1 MASDCPVAC
10 LPPVAAE
17 AFDSGWWAARGDRDG
32 MMSAPCVIWRVTDGK
47 RGHERQTQGLVQAL
61 GRLMPVA
68 VRDVPALSEARALR
82 SLMTGRFPVSGASS
96 PAIIV
101 GAGHGTHLT
110 MLAAQRAHGGRTVV
124 LMNPGLPRRYF
135 DLCLVPQHD
144 GVAEA
149 PNVLMTVGALNAMD
163 LSTEQSGKTG
173 LILLGGLSPHY
184 RWRGRVIA
192 AQVRDIVGRC
202 PDVVWSLTTS
212 ARTPRA
218 TAELLH
224 ETLAHDIE
232 FVTPD
237 DAPLDWLPSRLR
249 RAGQVWVT
257 PDSVSMLYE
266 ALTVGAAVGL
276 LDLDP
281 VRTGRVARGVEELHR
296 QGMVVQYTEWRAG
309 RPLHRPPAQL
319 NEAARCAHWIRER
332 WFPDL

>member
-1 MASDCPVAC
+1 
-10 LPPVAAE
+10 
-17 AFDSGWWAARGDRDG
+17 
-32 MMSAPCVIWRVTDGK
+32 MSAPCVIWRVIDGK

-68 VRDVPALSEARALR
+68 VRNIPALSEAQTFR
-82 SLMTGRFPVSGASS
+82 SLVTGRFPAADGPP

-110 MLAAQRAHGGRTVV
+110 MIAAQRARGGKTVV

-135 DLCLVPQHD
+135 DLCLVPRHD

-149 PNVLMTVGALNAMD
+149 PNVLLTVGALNAME
-163 LSTEQSGKTG
+163 LSAELNRKTG

-184 RWRGRVIA
+184 HWRTRVVV

-202 PDVVWSLTTS
+202 RDVRWSLTTS
-212 ARTPRA
+212 PRTPGA
-218 TAELLH
+218 TVDLLR
-224 ETLAHDIE
+224 EWAAHDLE
-232 FVTPD
+232 FVAFD
-237 DAPLDWLPSRLR
+237 EAPLNWLPSRLR

-266 ALTVGAAVGL
+266 ALTSGAAVGL
-276 LDLDP
+276 LDLDAAG
-281 VRTGRVARGVEELHR
+281 TGRVVRGVEELHR
-296 QGMVVQYTEWRAG
+296 QGTIVRYAEWRAG
-309 RPLHRPPAQL
+309 RPLHRPAAQF
-319 NEAARCAHWIRER
+319 NEAARCAGWIRER